1 MTPLATAEPR
11 LAKSRPAGRRFS
23 VVEELTCCYDRPA
36 EPANVHLEVRLP
48 GWCDRAAFRAAVLAV
63 LAARPQVSVRRAAA
77 GRWQRSSRW
86 EHAPVLDTDPVR
98 VLAWADQADLA
109 GQRAAFLSESPALD
123 QSPPVRFLLAAGPDG
138 DHVILNAHHAVL
150 DGLSCLGLLRAVAR
164 QYSELIGS
172 PTGEARP
179 VAPDGKTGGRA
190 GGARASAVRPG
201 PGPAADDRAA
211 VRVRRFSPIARIAGQ
226 PDSAV
231 PGPRPGYGACLL
243 TWDEM
248 PVAADRLRPL
258 GASVN
263 DLLITAMMITISRWN
278 DCAGR
283 SAGRIRITMPVGDRI
298 LQSADG
304 AWGNG
309 SRLTAVTARAPAG
322 AAVSDLLAEVA
333 RQTRYAKEHPGPQVD
348 LASRALAAAPVPV
361 SAKRQLLAAAL
372 RVAGPLFC
380 DTSLVSNLGIVEP
393 LWFGPLPVT
402 EIWFSTSAHMPRGL
416 SLGAAT
422 VGGRLGLAFRYRHAL
437 LADAAAAEFARLYL
451 GVLSSFADQESSG

>member
-1 MTPLATAEPR
+1 
-11 LAKSRPAGRRFS
+11 
-23 VVEELTCCYDRPA
+23 
-36 EPANVHLEVRLP
+36 
-48 GWCDRAAFRAAVLAV
+48 VLAV

-123 QSPPVRFLLAAGPDG
+123 QSPPVRFLLAAGPDS

-150 DGLSCLGLLRAVAR
+150 DGLSCLGLLRAVAS
-164 QYSELIGS
+164 QYSESIGTS
-172 PTGEARP
+172 TGDTWPDADVSAGGRGVGHLVSKADVRAVEHP
-179 VAPDGKTGGRA
+179 VSRADDGAAGHPVSKTGGRA
-190 GGARASAVRPG
+190 ARARAAQPG

-211 VRVRRFSPIARIAGQ
+211 ARVRRFGPIARIAGQ

-402 EIWFSTSAHMPRGL
+402 GIWFSTSAHMPRGL
-416 SLGAAT
+416 SLGAVT
-422 VGGRLGLAFRYRHAL
+422 VGSRLGLAFRYRHEL

-451 GVLSSFADQESSG
+451 GVLSSFADRESSG

>member
-1 MTPLATAEPR
+1 M
-11 LAKSRPAGRRFS
+11 PA
-23 VVEELTCCYDRPA
+23 
-36 EPANVHLEVRLP
+36 
-48 GWCDRAAFRAAVLAV
+48 
-63 LAARPQVSVRRAAA
+63 
-77 GRWQRSSRW
+77 
-86 EHAPVLDTDPVR
+86 
-98 VLAWADQADLA
+98 
-109 GQRAAFLSESPALD
+109 
-123 QSPPVRFLLAAGPDG
+123 
-138 DHVILNAHHAVL
+138 
-150 DGLSCLGLLRAVAR
+150 
-164 QYSELIGS
+164 
-172 PTGEARP
+172 
-179 VAPDGKTGGRA
+179 
-190 GGARASAVRPG
+190 
-201 PGPAADDRAA
+201 
-211 VRVRRFSPIARIAGQ
+211 
-226 PDSAV
+226 
-231 PGPRPGYGACLL
+231 
-243 TWDEM
+243 
-248 PVAADRLRPL
+248 AADRLRPL

-372 RVAGPLFC
+372 RVAGPVFC